1 MIFYRKLLFERGF
14 IMKYTSV
21 SAALEALRAVESKL
35 SAYHHAMGVLFL
47 DAATAA
53 PKGSAQGRG
62 QTMAM
67 LSETVYALN
76 ANPEN
81 EALLSYLEAHLQELD
96 PVDRR
101 KVELFRKSY
110 NQISKIPPQEYI
122 EYDVLLNDA
131 QAVWEQAKNT
141 DDFALFAPY
150 LEKIVGFN
158 QKFAGYYNPSL
169 PPYDALLNEYE
180 EGLTVETLDRFF
192 AQLRE
197 VLVPLLTKVTAAEPI
212 DDSFLHQ
219 LYPMEQ
225 QHQLSDYIMSVLGI
239 DRNYCAIAE
248 SEHPFTSGFHNK
260 DVRITTHYYEQEH
273 GNQFSNYENYAILKG
288 MDRTT
293 LTDFFEEV
301 ETTEEYNGYF
311 CSIAEAIS
319 IVVLGSLCGFKNV
332 SQIHQ
337 WAESAHAREF
347 LKEKFGIKHVPCY
360 YWLLVLLKM
369 VKPDTLNT
377 CLMKWAAQYLPADRS
392 QTTISLDGK
401 TIRSTT
407 GMKNIESPMHIISAQ
422 ICEFGVTL
430 ASETVDEK
438 SNEIP
443 AVQELLKKL
452 DIEGC
457 LVVADA
463 LNCQKE
469 TAESIVSGKGD
480 YLLAA
485 KGNQPSL
492 EQEISDYVQ
501 DETLRKGMDSAVKKE
516 KNRDRIETRTAYTV
530 SDISWLFGKE
540 KWKNLACIGAIRT
553 EVEKNGEKTDEWHY
567 YISSRKL
574 SAEELLHHA
583 RMEWTVET
591 MHWILDVHY
600 GEDFCR
606 IENKTI
612 QQNLNMLRK
621 FTISLIKQHKN
632 RTGSKRAM
640 SKIMLDCL
648 LDYNHL
654 CDVLEN

>member
-1 MIFYRKLLFERGF
+1 
-14 IMKYTSV
+14 MKYTSV

-131 QAVWEQAKNT
+131 QAVWEQAKKT

-197 VLVPLLTKVTAAEPI
+197 VLVPLLAKVTAAEPI

-260 DVRITTHYYEQEH
+260 DVRITTHYYEQEPV
-273 GNQFSNYENYAILKG
+273 FSLYSVIHEGGHAIYEMGCEDRYNHTFLAGGASMGIHESQSRFIELFGAITETVPLSYYIEALNAGKSLAGEEECPNKVLKTG
-288 MDRTT
+288 ATTYDYFDATQVKNLPDDYEPLEDHRIKTGDVIISRMNTAELVGAAAYVWEAPERT
-293 LTDFFEEV
+293 
-301 ETTEEYNGYF
+301 
-311 CSIAEAIS
+311 
-319 IVVLGSLCGFKNV
+319 
-332 SQIHQ
+332 
-337 WAESAHAREF
+337 
-347 LKEKFGIKHVPCY
+347 
-360 YWLLVLLKM
+360 
-369 VKPDTLNT
+369 
-377 CLMKWAAQYLPADRS
+377 YLPDRLWKAEIKETACPIFIWQVLIQS
-392 QTTISLDGK
+392 STK
-401 TIRSTT
+401 ERIRQIASGTS
-407 GMKNIESPMHIISAQ
+407 GSMKNISKPGLLGIRVKKVDLAAQ
-422 ICEFGVTL
+422 EQFAAFVAQT
-430 ASETVDEK
+430 DK
-438 SNEIP
+438 SKL
-443 AVQELLKKL
+443 AVQQGLKELEILKK
-452 DIEGC
+452 
-457 LVVADA
+457 
-463 LNCQKE
+463 
-469 TAESIVSGKGD
+469 
-480 YLLAA
+480 
-485 KGNQPSL
+485 SL
-492 EQEISDYVQ
+492 MQQY
-501 DETLRKGMDSAVKKE
+501 
-516 KNRDRIETRTAYTV
+516 
-530 SDISWLFGKE
+530 FG
-540 KWKNLACIGAIRT
+540 
-553 EVEKNGEKTDEWHY
+553 
-567 YISSRKL
+567 
-574 SAEELLHHA
+574 
-583 RMEWTVET
+583 
-591 MHWILDVHY
+591 
-600 GEDFCR
+600 
-606 IENKTI
+606 
-612 QQNLNMLRK
+612 
-621 FTISLIKQHKN
+621 
-632 RTGSKRAM
+632 
-640 SKIMLDCL
+640 
-648 LDYNHL
+648 
-654 CDVLEN
+654 